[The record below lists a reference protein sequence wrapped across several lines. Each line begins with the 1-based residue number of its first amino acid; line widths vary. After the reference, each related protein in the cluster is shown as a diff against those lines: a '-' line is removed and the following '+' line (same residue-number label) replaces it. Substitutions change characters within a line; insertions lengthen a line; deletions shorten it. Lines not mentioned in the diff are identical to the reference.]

1 MVASRAALW
10 ADMSVASMAAWRDV
24 VMVVLMVVSSVE
36 QTVVQMVVL
45 MVELKAY
52 STVGPMDDLMA
63 EHLVCWMVVLKVD
76 KTAAMTVD
84 LSVGR

>member
-1 MVASRAALW
+1 MVA
-10 ADMSVASMAAWRDV
+10 V
-24 VMVVLMVVSSVE
+24 
-36 QTVVQMVVL
+36 

-52 STVGPMDDLMA
+52 STVGPMDDLMS
-63 EHLVCWMVVLKVD
+63 ENLVCWMVVLKVD

>member
-1 MVASRAALW
+1 MV
-10 ADMSVASMAAWRDV
+10 
-24 VMVVLMVVSSVE
+24 E
-36 QTVVQMVVL
+36 L

-52 STVGPMDDLMA
+52 STAGQMDDLMV
-63 EHLVCWMVVLKVD
+63 EHLVCWMVVLSVD